1 MSDKYK
7 LLNTID
13 SPKDLKVLS
22 EAKLLQLCQEIRAY
36 TIEVVSETGGHLAP
50 TLGVVELSVAL
61 HKVFDSPKDKIIWD
75 VGHQAYAHKII
86 TGRRDALKTIRQY
99 GGISGFCKPNES
111 EHDIYGAGHA
121 STSISAGVG
130 FAIARDLKGESHQ
143 IISVIG
149 DGALTGGLS
158 FEGLNNLGSLRTRMM
173 IILNDNEM
181 SISPNVGAMAKYLSK
196 ITTNPLYNR
205 VREELWKITGKLPVG
220 KSTIRTGIKK
230 IEESLKNLLVPGV
243 IFDEMGIR
251 YFGPIDG
258 NDLPLMIE
266 TLENIKDINT
276 PIILHII
283 TKKGLGFTEAEEN
296 PSKFHG
302 IGPAA
307 KPGDET
313 TRKVVPPFL
322 NIFGEELTK
331 LATKDKRIVAV
342 TAAMRDGTG
351 LSGFSEKHPD
361 RFYDVGIAEGHAVTF
376 AGALASRGLRPFV
389 AIYSTFLQRA
399 YDMLVHDI
407 AVQKLPVIF
416 MLDRAGL
423 VGEDGPTHHGVFD
436 LAYLSSI
443 PGVVVASPRNGEEL
457 RHLMQTALNYTDGP
471 FFIRY
476 PKASAEKNRKTIKS
490 KALEIGKWETL
501 AEGQNV
507 AILAVGSMN
516 GIADKAAAI
525 IGSEG
530 LKATRIDAKFVKPY
544 DAQRLKQILTTH
556 SNVFMVEENNYP
568 GSLAQTI
575 QAVSASLADS
585 ACVYAHT
592 LPDEFVTHG
601 SRSQLLAE
609 VKLTPEEIAASIL
622 RVLAKETGVE

>member
-7 LLNTID
+7 LLKKID
-13 SPKDLKVLS
+13 TPAEIKKLS
-22 EAKLLQLCQEIRAY
+22 ESELLQLCREVRDY

-61 HKVFDSPKDKIIWD
+61 HKVFNSPEDKIIWD
-75 VGHQAYAHKII
+75 VGHQAYAHKIL
-86 TGRRDALKTIRQY
+86 TGRREALKTIRQY

-130 FAIARDLKGESHQ
+130 FAIARDLKQEDHQ
-143 IISVIG
+143 VISIIG

-158 FEGLNNLGSLRTRMM
+158 FEGLNNLGQMRTRMM

-181 SISPNVGAMAKYLSK
+181 SISPNVGAMSKYLSK

-205 VREELWKITGKLPVG
+205 VRDELWNITGKLPVG
-220 KSTIRTGIKK
+220 KSTVRTGMKK
-230 IEESLKNLLVPGV
+230 VEESLKNLLVPGV

-258 NDLPLMIE
+258 NDLPLLIS

-276 PIILHII
+276 PVLLHII
-283 TKKGLGFTEAEEN
+283 TKKGRGFAQAEEN
-296 PSKFHG
+296 PAKFHG

-307 KPGDET
+307 KPGQGST
-313 TRKVVPPFL
+313 KKQVPPFL
-322 NIFGEELTK
+322 NVFGDELTA
-331 LATKDKRIVAV
+331 LAKKDKRVVAI

-351 LSGFSEKHPD
+351 LSGFAETHPD
-361 RFYDVGIAEGHAVTF
+361 HFYDVGIAEGHAVTF
-376 AGALASRGLRPFV
+376 AAALAARGLKPFV

-399 YDMLVHDI
+399 YDMIVHDI

-423 VGEDGPTHHGVFD
+423 VGEDGPTHHGVLD
-436 LAYLSSI
+436 ISYLSSI
-443 PGVVVASPRNGEEL
+443 PGAVVAAPRDGEEL
-457 RHLMQTALNYTDGP
+457 RHLMQTAMQHEEGP

-476 PKASAEKNRKTIKS
+476 PKASAIKNRKSVKS
-490 KALEIGKWETL
+490 EALEIGKWESI
-501 AEGQNV
+501 EVGQDI

-516 GIADKAAAI
+516 PVAAGAVKI
-525 IGSEG
+525 
-530 LKATRIDAKFVKPY
+530 LKAEGVNVTYVDAKFVKPF
-544 DAQRLKQILTTH
+544 DETMLVDLLQ
-556 SNVFMVEENNYP
+556 SNQHVVVIEENNYP
-568 GSLAQTI
+568 GSLAQSV
-575 QAVSASLADS
+575 QAFAQPLAD
-585 ACVYAHT
+585 AARIHPHT
-592 LPDEFVTHG
+592 LPDRFVTHG
-601 SRSQLLAE
+601 SRGQLLAE
-609 VKLTPEEIAASIL
+609 VKLTAEEIAASIL
-622 RVLAKETGVE
+622 KLIK